1 MGDVYVELE
10 LENYEDRLLAERVT
24 WTRER

>member
-10 LENYEDRLLAERVT
+10 LENYADRVLAEDGHLDKM
-24 WTRER
+24 E